1 MAEHP
6 RTSPAWR
13 RYLRFWGPDAAADV
27 DDELDFHISSRIEEL
42 TQQGLAPSDA
52 RTKALRE
59 FGDYASVR
67 REVYMLDQAFERRHS
82 IKEWFSDIDR
92 DARYALRSL
101 SKSPGFSLIIVV
113 TLSMGIGLNS
123 TIFSLVN
130 AYLFRPVALP
140 NAERIVV
147 IGNTSPLL
155 KQPHEVPYRDL
166 QAYRELRAVFED
178 LTGTVLNTES
188 LNEGD
193 RTERIWIERT
203 TGNYFSALRVPM
215 ALGRGYTEEASKR
228 AERLVVLSHEFWARR
243 FVSDPS
249 IVGRTLRIG
258 GETRTVVGIAAPAFP
273 GFAAMIRSD
282 AWSPIDETPAA
293 RRDLQK
299 DDGDWFNVY
308 GVLRPGISTEQARAA
323 VRERARQLEKDYPA
337 SNKDVEPVLVPE
349 MRARP
354 VLAVASALPLMAA
367 VLLSLTLMVLIVAC
381 ANVASLL
388 LARGTAKRRELAIRA
403 ALGASRWRLTR
414 QAMMEVGM
422 LALAGAVG
430 AIALARLSTAV
441 LADIHLA
448 TDAPLFF
455 DFTPDGRVLAFT
467 LIAALGAT
475 LVAGLAPA
483 LRNARTAPQSVLVAG
498 GRTITDRA
506 QQRVRSIIVVS
517 QIAVSVIVVI
527 AAGLFARSMGA
538 AQGMELGFETENRLM
553 AQVDLSLASYDST
566 RARAFL
572 RDLLERARALP
583 GVRNAALAARVPF
596 GYSNNAQRVVTESSA
611 RDNPDG
617 LLIFQNIVSTDYFRT
632 AGPPI
637 VRGREFTEQDDA
649 SSPRV
654 AVVNEVMA
662 RQMWPGQDPIGKTM
676 RVPSEN
682 EELRVVGVARSA
694 QYMFLGEPP
703 RPFFWTALEQHRRL
717 AVFLEIGTVGA
728 PESLI
733 PSVQRMLRGMDPN
746 VPVFDVRTMSE
757 HLRMGRALIAVRLG
771 ALFGG
776 AFAVL
781 ALALATIGL
790 YGLVSYNV
798 SHRTRE
804 IGIRIAIGATM
815 RNVVGLIVGHG
826 IRLAVIGVV
835 LGAVAALGVTQ
846 LMASLLYGVGSRDP
860 LTFVVGP
867 LVLGVVSAIASW
879 VPARRAAT
887 MDPVRALRLD

>member
-13 RYLRFWGPDAAADV
+13 RYLRFWGPDPVADV
-27 DDELDFHISSRIEEL
+27 DDELSFHIASRIEEL
-42 TQQGLAPSDA
+42 TQQGVAPSDA
-52 RTKALRE
+52 RTRALSE

-67 REVYMLDQAFERRHS
+67 REVYMLDRAFERRHT
-82 IKEWFSDIDR
+82 IREWFSDIDR

-101 SKSPGFSLIIVV
+101 RRSPGFSLVIVV

-147 IGNTSPLL
+147 VGNTSPLL

-166 QAYRELRAVFED
+166 QAYRELREVFED
-178 LTGTVLNTES
+178 LTGTVLYTES
-188 LNEGD
+188 LNDGD
-193 RTERIWIERT
+193 RTERIWVERT
-203 TGNYFSALRVPM
+203 TGNYFSTLRVPM
-215 ALGRGYTEEASKR
+215 ALGRGYTEDAASR
-228 AERLVVLSHEFWARR
+228 AERTVVLSHEFWARR
-243 FVSDPS
+243 FSSDSS

-258 GETRTVVGIAAPAFP
+258 GELRTVIGIAAPAFP
-273 GFAAMIRSD
+273 GFAAMLRSD

-354 VLAVASALPLMAA
+354 VLAIASALPLMAA
-367 VLLSLTLMVLIVAC
+367 VLLGLTLMVLIVAC

-388 LARGTAKRRELAIRA
+388 LARGTAKRRELAVRA

-414 QAMMEVGM
+414 QAMMEVGI

-455 DFTPDGRVLAFT
+455 DFTPDWRVLAFT

-498 GRTITDRA
+498 GRAITDRT
-506 QQRVRSIIVVS
+506 QQRVRSVIVVS

-538 AQGMELGFETENRLM
+538 AQGMELGFETKNRLM

-617 LLIFQNIVSTDYFRT
+617 QLIFQNIVSTDYFRT

-637 VRGREFTEQDDA
+637 VRGREFTEQDNA

-654 AVVNEVMA
+654 AVVNEGDGPADVA
-662 RQMWPGQDPIGKTM
+662 RPGSNREDNPCAIGERGASRRRRRPIGPIH
-676 RVPSEN
+676 VPRRAAASV
-682 EELRVVGVARSA
+682 LLDGARA
-694 QYMFLGEPP
+694 APPP
-703 RPFFWTALEQHRRL
+703 RRVSRDRGRWGAGIADSVGAADASRDGSERAGLRCPHN
-717 AVFLEIGTVGA
+717 VGA
-728 PESLI
+728 PAQGSRAHRRAVGRSIRWRVCRSRPRARHHRLVRI
-733 PSVQRMLRGMDPN
+733 GFVQRQPSN
-746 VPVFDVRTMSE
+746 
-757 HLRMGRALIAVRLG
+757 A
-771 ALFGG
+771 
-776 AFAVL
+776 
-781 ALALATIGL
+781 
-790 YGLVSYNV
+790 
-798 SHRTRE
+798 
-804 IGIRIAIGATM
+804 
-815 RNVVGLIVGHG
+815 
-826 IRLAVIGVV
+826 
-835 LGAVAALGVTQ
+835 
-846 LMASLLYGVGSRDP
+846 
-860 LTFVVGP
+860 
-867 LVLGVVSAIASW
+867 
-879 VPARRAAT
+879 
-887 MDPVRALRLD
+887 